1 MSINTT
7 TPACDCE
14 QDSAPVATALF
25 SALGKPSSVSQEF
38 DALTQHA
45 IGLAGLFPP
54 GTNNVCMLPNP
65 PKWCWAAATNWV
77 RDRVFRDLAGE
88 KLGPRELGL
97 AVGPHTTLSSVL
109 PFVLR
114 AAADRQAFEAIDHAV
129 ALDAAVTLQGAMLAA
144 RYVEGS
150 RWEKLCR
157 ERPWAKI
164 CQLIVAHDPPTGSPV
179 PELVAV
185 NLAHHLGLLGETT
198 TRFAL
203 RELAAAAERR
213 SDGDLRPA
221 TFEALVGVLDERS
234 SAALRTSMR
243 RFDEVGLVTED
254 SQLCRVHNWEPWCAY
269 ASRRPFLRRF
279 VDAALR
285 VDLLSPDRFAAALEV
300 SGVIVTVG

>member
-1 MSINTT
+1 MSNNTM

-14 QDSAPVATALF
+14 RDSAPVATALL
-25 SALGKPSSVSQEF
+25 SALGKPGSVTQEF

-45 IGLAGLFPP
+45 IGLVGLFPP
-54 GTNNVCMLPNP
+54 GTNNVCMQPNP
-65 PKWCWAAATNWV
+65 PKWCWAAATSWV
-77 RDRVFRDLAGE
+77 RDRVFRDLANE

-114 AAADRQAFEAIDHAV
+114 AAADRQAFEAVDHAV
-129 ALDAAVTLQGAMLAA
+129 ALDAAVTLQAAMQAA

-150 RWEKLCR
+150 RWEELCR
-157 ERPWAKI
+157 KRPWAKI
-164 CQLIVAHDPPTGSPV
+164 CQLIVAHDPPTRSPV

-185 NLAHHLGLLGETT
+185 NLAYHLGFLRETT

-213 SDGDLRPA
+213 SDGDLHPA

-234 SAALRTSMR
+234 AAAVRTSMH

-254 SQLCRVHNWEPWCAY
+254 SPLCKVHNWQPWCAY
-269 ASRRPFLRRF
+269 ASQRPFLRRF